1 MENIAEVDHG
11 LESQIGKSKLAL
23 QLLLEQSRHHV
34 VLDLIE
40 NIQACIFLP
49 VTLLNSDEIQAAK
62 DAEELLENLSFVNQ
76 NVILMAQANYFKPS
90 LRLFSAEN
98 VSMIMAETLAE
109 IDLIDHSKLS
119 MFKDG
124 ALEPPLRFLVKDD
137 LEVAIATTAQ
147 EADCEQVSLLESE
160 EDTFKLSTNLDGG
173 AKSFSISGTAFQG
186 QISFRDK
193 VLGTKSAPP
202 MREKIDL
209 LRENLVRIEYE
220 DGNRLL
226 PKVHL
231 DDKVFTELCYPWS
244 KIDRTLVWARI
255 PDLNVVFYN
264 ESFLLTLASAL
275 GTPIRVDMNTVNVT
289 RGKFA
294 RICIEVDLDKPVVG
308 KVWIHNHW
316 HNVEYEGLHII
327 CNACGCYG
335 HVARNCSSKNNVQ
348 MQSQGSAEHDNRK
361 VSAEDIPTNMVEEGE
376 LPNRIISNMA
386 PVNQVT
392 RSSPQALHGDWLVVT
407 RNRKVNSKGGKGGIA
422 KDKGSNTYQNKYGVL
437 QDMQGNSE
445 GIKDLGNMWDP
456 TTLGSLANHEVKTVP
471 KNIGKEK
478 QVDAPN
484 QTGSGAGSMKNKRAR
499 KSEEIHVMINPITLR
514 DREGQFNR
522 KKNGKEKLG
531 LSPIEK
537 DFVFGKS
544 MLDDSHK
551 NIIQHN
557 QANNTSFHDLGK
569 IVQDATNMRSNLEA
583 LSNNSHLHTERGD
596 KEGDA
601 RMILG
606 PGNEINQ

>member
-1 MENIAEVDHG
+1 MNIRLKKVWHFAKGFELMDVGHGFFMVKFDQEMDRMKVMNGGPWMIFDHY
-11 LESQIGKSKLAL
+11 LTVRTWS
-23 QLLLEQSRHHV
+23 
-34 VLDLIE
+34 
-40 NIQACIFLP
+40 P
-49 VTLLNSDEIQAAK
+49 
-62 DAEELLENLSFVNQ
+62 SFV
-76 NVILMAQANYFKPS
+76 S
-90 LRLFSAEN
+90 
-98 VSMIMAETLAE
+98 
-109 IDLIDHSKLS
+109 
-119 MFKDG
+119 
-124 ALEPPLRFLVKDD
+124 
-137 LEVAIATTAQ
+137 TT
-147 EADCEQVSLLESE
+147 
-160 EDTFKLSTNLDGG
+160 T
-173 AKSFSISGTAFQG
+173 
-186 QISFRDK
+186 
-193 VLGTKSAPP
+193 
-202 MREKIDL
+202 
-209 LRENLVRIEYE
+209 
-220 DGNRLL
+220 
-226 PKVHL
+226 
-231 DDKVFTELCYPWS
+231 

-264 ESFLLTLASAL
+264 ESFLLALASAL
-275 GTPIRVDMNTVNVT
+275 GTPIKVDMNTVNVT

-316 HNVEYEGLHII
+316 HNMEYEGLHII
-327 CNACGCYG
+327 CSACGCYG

-361 VSAEDIPTNMVEEGE
+361 VSAEDIPTNMVEDGE
-376 LPNRIISNMA
+376 LPNRIISNVA

-407 RNRKVNSKGGKGGIA
+407 RNRKVNSKGDKGGIV

-437 QDMQGNSE
+437 QDMQGNFE
-445 GIKDLGNMWDP
+445 GIRDLGHMWDP
-456 TTLGSLANHEVKTVP
+456 TILGSLANHKVMTVP

-484 QTGSGAGSMKNKRAR
+484 QTGSGSGNMKNKRVR
-499 KSEEIHVMINPITLR
+499 KSEEIHVMINPLTLR

-522 KKNGKEKLG
+522 KKNGSRTLAQSGKIRGKGEGEGPSRVGQNLPMGALWDKGKEKLG
-531 LSPIEK
+531 LSPLEK

-557 QANNTSFHDLGK
+557 QANNTSSHDLSK
-569 IVQDATNMRSNLEA
+569 IVQDAANMRSNLEA

-596 KEGDA
+596 KEGDT

-606 PGNEINQ
+606 PGNEIDR